1 MSSAPIRRI
10 ALHVLFLPVLAVLQA
25 ADLRIGIIGLD
36 TSHATAFTDILNDV
50 KSKDHVPGGKVVAA
64 FPGGSAD
71 IESSLSRVPGYTA
84 TLKDKHGVRIVES
97 IPELCGQVDAVM
109 LLSVDGRPHLEQ
121 AKPVIAARKPLYI
134 DKPMAGSLREVAEI
148 FRLAKEAGVPVFS
161 ASSLRFAR
169 TTQGVRAGA
178 VGTVTNAWCGSP
190 AKTEKTHPDLFW
202 YGIHGCESLFTVM
215 GTGCESVRRG
225 RAADG
230 HIETTGRWKGGR
242 VGVFRE
248 IEGYGGRAEGTR
260 GVADV
265 GHFDGY
271 APLVAEVVRFFQTG
285 RPPIEP
291 KETLEIFAF
300 MEADHRSARENGA
313 EVRLA
318 DILTEAN
325 AGN

>member
-1 MSSAPIRRI
+1 MSTVPLRRL
-10 ALHVLFLPVLAVLQA
+10 AACLLAVSCLLSVEA
-25 ADLRIGIIGLD
+25 AELRIGIIGLD
-36 TSHATAFTDILNDV
+36 TSHATAFTDILNDT
-50 KSKDHVPGGKVVAA
+50 KSKEHVPGGRVVAA
-64 FPGGSAD
+64 YAGGSPD
-71 IESSLSRVPGYTA
+71 IESSISRVPGYTA
-84 TLKDKHGVRIVES
+84 TLKDKHGVRIVDS
-97 IPELCGQVDAVM
+97 IPELCREVDAVM

-121 AKPVIAARKPLYI
+121 AKPVIAARKPLYV
-134 DKPMAGSLREVAEI
+134 DKPMAGSLREAAEI
-148 FRLAKEAGVPVFS
+148 FRLAQVAGVPVFS

-169 TTQGVRAGA
+169 TTQGARAGA

-215 GTGCESVRRG
+215 GAGCESVRRG
-225 RAADG
+225 RSADG

-242 VGVFRE
+242 IGVFRE

-265 GHFDGY
+265 GNFDGY

-285 RPPIEP
+285 RAPVEP

-300 MEADHRSARENGA
+300 MEADHRSARSDGA
-313 EVRLA
+313 EVRIDEVLA
-318 DILTEAN
+318 Q
-325 AGN
+325 AGVPR